1 MADNNDDDRPTESTP
16 LILRRSTVHTEY
28 PSHTLPPLT
37 PVVNRIRHHGIRTV
51 DEDPSL
57 FLSYSASHSQ
67 QIAFKIIVLS
77 QLYIQAKAPSI
88 GVHTDVWEQ
97 WSGERVASLDAEDLE
112 RRIVHVWEGFL
123 EVSRSTQEIE
133 ECLWSPFALEEGK
146 SLTVRGMFNVH
157 YRLHRKSVL
166 FLPISVVDI
175 LKDHDAPPALVAHR
189 LISLSLFHTWTCGRA
204 FIPVSSLFRRILQ
217 RVHSVATPRYVEPTL
232 LQQFS

>member
-16 LILRRSTVHTEY
+16 LILRRSTVDTQY

-57 FLSYSASHSQ
+57 FFSYSASHSQ
-67 QIAFKIIVLS
+67 QIAFKITVLS

-97 WSGERVASLDAEDLE
+97 WSGEHVASLDAEDLE
-112 RRIVHVWEGFL
+112 RRIVDVWEEFL

-133 ECLWSPFALEEGK
+133 ECLWSPFALEEGR
-146 SLTVRGMFNVH
+146 SLTVRGVFI
-157 YRLHRKSVL
+157 
-166 FLPISVVDI
+166 ISCI
-175 LKDHDAPPALVAHR
+175 
-189 LISLSLFHTWTCGRA
+189 GRA
-204 FIPVSSLFRRILQ
+204 SYSSSSQSSI
-217 RVHSVATPRYVEPTL
+217 S
-232 LQQFS
+232 